1 MHFMLPPRLSVSICI
16 IHAGCNFDGRRIWW
30 DQAQAGD
37 RTAVVCK
44 ELLVSPGPAV
54 RAAAQ
59 PSISVQHSY
68 YLEVL
73 GPTCFCCCGKWE
85 PWDSAWVNC
94 KCRAHTSD
102 PRQRAQSLWCICHPS
117 NPSMATPSVCKG
129 LGLSIATA
137 RVAVPVVRRRW
148 KLISSRQSEQLRIT
162 CYALIWSF
170 AGGPPWLWMLQIH
183 RHLPL

>member
-1 MHFMLPPRLSVSICI
+1 MAGEFGEIRLKLVIEQLLFAKSCWC
-16 IHAGCNFDGRRIWW
+16 HL
-30 DQAQAGD
+30 AQQS
-37 RTAVVCK
+37 
-44 ELLVSPGPAV
+44 ELQLSPV
-54 RAAAQ
+54 
-59 PSISVQHSY
+59 SISVQHSY

-162 CYALIWSF
+162 RYALIWSF